1 MTMYI
6 IVNVNWHFTFVN
18 VNHNVMPSKQL
29 QRMSFSTSA
38 MRICFYS
45 YDNGIWLYIY
55 KISFNNCNNDLR
67 YVSTNEI
74 YKYLKKKQDEQAM
87 RKYKKINRQ
96 LRLSSKNGVSLQNL
110 QYYNL
115 QSQDKSP
122 IRIKEMNLS

>member
-1 MTMYI
+1 
-6 IVNVNWHFTFVN
+6 
-18 VNHNVMPSKQL
+18 
-29 QRMSFSTSA
+29 
-38 MRICFYS
+38 
-45 YDNGIWLYIY
+45 
-55 KISFNNCNNDLR
+55 
-67 YVSTNEI
+67 VSTNEI